1 MIGIS
6 LELGFGIWDLQ
17 KFQPRQIL
25 RIDNPDRDIV
35 VVNND

>member
-6 LELGFGIWDLQ
+6 LELGVWNSDLQ